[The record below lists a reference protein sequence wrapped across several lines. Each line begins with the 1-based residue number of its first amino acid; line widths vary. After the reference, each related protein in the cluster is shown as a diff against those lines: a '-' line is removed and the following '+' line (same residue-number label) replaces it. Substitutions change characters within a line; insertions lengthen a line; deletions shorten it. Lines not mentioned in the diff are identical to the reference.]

1 MGNSLADQLLKV
13 GAATPTQHRQ
23 AISEQ
28 ARREDARFALQRSQ
42 LTTKHDR
49 PINLD
54 RILTCETI
62 AEFKATAKILL
73 LEHPEFIG
81 DVVKAAHRFKE
92 MDGGNKL
99 VWVVLNVR
107 DRLSA
112 ISTDERK
119 RFLNRAFRRHGLTFE
134 TPVEE

>member
-1 MGNSLADQLLKV
+1 MGNNLADQLLKV
-13 GAATPTQHRQ
+13 GAATPTQHHQ

-28 ARREDARFALQRSQ
+28 AKRDDARSALQRSQ

-73 LEHPEFIG
+73 LEHPEFIS

-92 MDGGNKL
+92 MDGGKKL

-107 DRLSA
+107 NGLPSIAPDAR
-112 ISTDERK
+112 E
-119 RFLNRAFRRHGLTFE
+119 RFLNRAFRRHGSTFE
-134 TPVEE
+134 TPIEE